1 MTMDSSTC
9 SDCPAQADDTA
20 ASRRDFI
27 KCIGATMSIAAFG
40 FGEGD
45 AVALPV
51 MFGDAVSA
59 AGAERQYPIPIAD
72 AVNIDHKNQII
83 VVRYQNHLYAFSL
96 ACPHEHVALK
106 WLPKDDRFQCPKHDS
121 MYKPTGVFIGGRA
134 TRNMDRFGVHV
145 ENEML
150 VVDVSKLYESN
161 KDPAGWAAATV
172 ALG

>member
-1 MTMDSSTC
+1 MDPMTCTE
-9 SDCPAQADDTA
+9 CPAHAADDAT
-20 ASRRDFI
+20 SRRDFI
-27 KCIGATMSIAAFG
+27 KCIGATMSVAAFG
-40 FGEGD
+40 LGEGD

-51 MFGDAVSA
+51 MFGDAVA
-59 AGAERQYPIPIAD
+59 VAGAERQYPIPTAD

-83 VVRYQNHLYAFSL
+83 VVRYQEHLYAFNL

-106 WLPKDDRFQCPKHDS
+106 WLPKDGRFQCPKHDS
-121 MYKPTGVFIGGRA
+121 KYQPNGVFIGGRA

-150 VVDVSKLYESN
+150 VVDVSRFYESDKN
-161 KDPAGWAAATV
+161 PAGWAAATV